1 MSGIVGIAHSEGRP
15 VDSDLLRRMT
25 NWLSFRGPDAQEIW
39 VDGPVGLGYAL
50 LSHVSDPEREA
61 QPATLDRRTWIV
73 ADVRLDARRELVEA
87 LRSSGRDV
95 QLSNADVFLLLH
107 AYEVWGDGCL
117 DHLLGDFAFA
127 IWDARR
133 GQLFCACDHFGIE
146 PFYFAEVD
154 RSFIFSNTLDCL
166 RLHPAIS
173 DRLNDSAI
181 ADFLLFG
188 MNYDPAS
195 TSFADIRRLPRAHS
209 LRWSASGLQLREYW
223 RPSTDRAI
231 HYPRRREYIEH
242 FDELFKSA
250 VEDRLRTD
258 KVGIL
263 LSGGLDSSSVTAVAH
278 GLRKEKYPAL
288 ELHAFTAI
296 HQNLS
301 SDSDL
306 GAARTVASAFQI
318 PLHFLVVDSV
328 GILEGW
334 DDPNMHWPEPIDD
347 PFAGSLREQY
357 KAIAQNVRV
366 LLSGEGSDNLMEF
379 EMARHFR
386 VLWNARGAS
395 RAFLDL
401 AEHIW
406 QRFRAPDGIRGPLRR
421 VRRLFS
427 PRDSSQPFPQWI
439 QAELVARLDLKSR
452 WKSPLDN
459 LPWNVHPRHP
469 KGYGSLFLPQWDFM
483 FRQESAGITRQP
495 VEVRYPFLDLR
506 LVNYLLAIPSL
517 PWFFRKYL
525 LREAMRGRLPEAIRT
540 RPKTPFRGESLLAAL
555 QRGGG
560 GAIAEMQP
568 SPRLNHYISESWPAS
583 LAGKM
588 SAEEA
593 WLKVRP
599 VCLNFWL
606 LSLSV
611 TGRYGKLDSQIAP
624 GGKIQV

>member
-39 VDGPVGLGYAL
+39 ADGPVGLGCAL
-50 LSHVSDPEREA
+50 LSHASDPEREV
-61 QPATLDRRTWIV
+61 QPATLDSRTWIV

-95 QLSNADVFLLLH
+95 KLSNADAHLLLH

-127 IWDARR
+127 IWDAQR
-133 GQLFCACDHFGIE
+133 GQIFCACDHFGIK
-146 PFYFAEVD
+146 PFYFAEVN

-195 TSFADIRRLPRAHS
+195 TSFADIRRLPRAHL

-223 RPSTDRAI
+223 RPPTDGAI

-250 VEDRLRTD
+250 VEDRLRTN

-263 LSGGLDSSSVTAVAH
+263 LSGGLDSSSVAAVAH
-278 GLRKEKYPAL
+278 ELRKGKYPAL
-288 ELHAFTAI
+288 ELHAFTSTY
-296 HQNLS
+296 QNIS
-301 SDSDL
+301 SDSDP

-318 PLHFLVVDSV
+318 PLHFSVVDSV
-328 GILEGW
+328 GIFEGW
-334 DDPNMHWPEPIDD
+334 DDPNMHWPEPIDG
-347 PFAGSLREQY
+347 PFADSFLDEF
-357 KAIAQNVRV
+357 KTIAANAHV
-366 LLSGEGSDNLMEF
+366 LLSGEGSDNLMHF
-379 EMARHFR
+379 EMLRHFQALR
-386 VLWNARGAS
+386 REK
-395 RAFLDL
+395 RAGRIFLDL

-406 QRFRAPDGIRGPLRR
+406 RRFQAPDGIRGPM
-421 VRRLFS
+421 RRLRPLFS
-427 PRDSSQPFPQWI
+427 QHKLPASFPEWI
-439 QAELVARLDLKSR
+439 QPELVARLDLKSR

-459 LPWNVHPRHP
+459 LPWNIHPHHP
-469 KGYGSLFLPQWDFM
+469 KAYGSLFLPQWDCM
-483 FRQESAGITRQP
+483 FQYQEPGFTRQP
-495 VEVRYPFLDLR
+495 LETRYPFLDLR

-517 PWFFRKYL
+517 PWFFRKHL
-525 LREAMRGRLPEAIRT
+525 LREVMRGRLPEAIRM
-540 RPKTPFRGESLLAAL
+540 RPKTPFRGQPLLAAL
-555 QRGGG
+555 RNADLGSILKMQRAG
-560 GAIAEMQP
+560 QFK
-568 SPRLNHYISESWPAS
+568 HYIDEGKVPS
-583 LAGKM
+583 LAGEM
-588 SAEEA
+588 SSEEA
-593 WLKVRP
+593 ELRIRP
-599 VCLNFWL
+599 ICLNFWL
-606 LSLSV
+606 LSLSRKG
-611 TGRYGKLDSQIAP
+611 T
-624 GGKIQV
+624 